1 MSFIR
6 CDQAVSWA
14 ALQGHFEAHGRDLD
28 LRTLFA
34 ADPQRVERLT
44 IEAPSV
50 LGDLS
55 RAKWDEERQKK

>member
-55 RAKWDEERQKK
+55 RA